1 MYSHL
6 FISEEVPDD
15 EWEKFLNPTSE
26 VRPFVLKHSIYS
38 WRKTYCY
45 NICVDMS

>member
-6 FISEEVPDD
+6 FTSEEVPDD

-26 VRPFVLKHSIYS
+26 VSTAETPVHK
-38 WRKTYCY
+38 
-45 NICVDMS
+45 